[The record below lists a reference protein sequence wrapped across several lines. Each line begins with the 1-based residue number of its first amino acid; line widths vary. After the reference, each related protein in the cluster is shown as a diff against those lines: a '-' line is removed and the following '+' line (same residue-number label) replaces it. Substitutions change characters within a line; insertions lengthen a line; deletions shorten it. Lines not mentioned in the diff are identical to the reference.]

1 MSSFNIPWKCLDIDS
16 EPQNEII
23 NPPETTPKPSKTFA
37 QALTNLCDIPLS
49 QMPHPVVKGDR
60 LAIEIPET
68 LYQVG
73 LEACKHN
80 LHGRILWTK
89 GSTPLSVVALK
100 AKLSLIWKD
109 FSKWGVISLG
119 KGFFEFTFSTL
130 EDVRRVRSIPSW
142 NLNPGL
148 LKLFAWSKDLNPRLQ
163 NNTSAQVW
171 VRFYGLSQEYWHKN
185 ILFTIASSLGTPIC
199 TDAVTAKPM
208 HERTFGQFA
217 RVLVDMDLSQPLRY
231 KVLVE
236 RKGFAFFIEI
246 DYENVPDFCSEC
258 QIIGHHIDN
267 CRRWNQAEEGRLA
280 KDVAVKTKPVGEKTY
295 VPVKRNKQQQSN
307 ENNII
312 NVEKET
318 INVDDSS
325 EVPNQGKSN
334 STVLPVLEQV
344 PVQTIQVSPVYK
356 ETTVLSPV
364 ELFKAQDIQL
374 EQSLNANV
382 VVAEGLVHS
391 DSDESV
397 VNATQSQLGIAGAS
411 SSDVQIQVGNAS
423 ASNADADQRQT
434 PDRIIKDMQFLKESW
449 AAIAEEEENL
459 VISEHEVESQNDGFQ
474 VSMSKQQKKVL
485 KKKNQSSKES
495 YATRSRVNSKP
506 FK

>member
-1 MSSFNIPWKCLDIDS
+1 
-16 EPQNEII
+16 
-23 NPPETTPKPSKTFA
+23 
-37 QALTNLCDIPLS
+37 
-49 QMPHPVVKGDR
+49 
-60 LAIEIPET
+60 
-68 LYQVG
+68 
-73 LEACKHN
+73 
-80 LHGRILWTK
+80 
-89 GSTPLSVVALK
+89 
-100 AKLSLIWKD
+100 
-109 FSKWGVISLG
+109 
-119 KGFFEFTFSTL
+119 
-130 EDVRRVRSIPSW
+130 
-142 NLNPGL
+142 L
-148 LKLFAWSKDLNPRLQ
+148 LKLFAWSKDFNPRMQ

-199 TDAVTAKPM
+199 TDDVTAKPM

-267 CRRWNQAEEGRLA
+267 CRRWNKVEEERLA
-280 KDVAVKTKPVGEKTY
+280 KDVVVKNKPMGESKRTY
-295 VPVKRNKQQQSN
+295 VQVKENRQQQSN
-307 ENNII
+307 ENIII

-318 INVDDSS
+318 INVEDSS
-325 EVPNQGKSN
+325 EAPSQGKSKEKEN
-334 STVLPVLEQV
+334 ETIVLPILEQV
-344 PVQTIQVSPVYK
+344 SLQTQQARPVYK

-364 ELFKAQDIQL
+364 EMFKAQDIQL

-382 VVAEGLVHS
+382 VVADGLVQS
-391 DSDESV
+391 DSEESI
-397 VNATQSQLGIAGAS
+397 VNATQF
-411 SSDVQIQVGNAS
+411 QVGNDS

-434 PDRIIKDMQFLKESW
+434 PDWIMKDMHFLKESW
-449 AAIAEEEENL
+449 AAMAEEEENL
-459 VISEHEVESQNDGFQ
+459 VISENEEENQNGGFQ
-474 VSMSKQQKKVL
+474 VSMSKHQKKVL

-506 FK
+506 FR

>member
-1 MSSFNIPWKCLDIDS
+1 
-16 EPQNEII
+16 
-23 NPPETTPKPSKTFA
+23 
-37 QALTNLCDIPLS
+37 
-49 QMPHPVVKGDR
+49 
-60 LAIEIPET
+60 
-68 LYQVG
+68 
-73 LEACKHN
+73 
-80 LHGRILWTK
+80 
-89 GSTPLSVVALK
+89 
-100 AKLSLIWKD
+100 LIWKD

-130 EDVRRVRSIPSW
+130 EDVRRVRSIPLW
-142 NLNPGL
+142 NLNPGV
-148 LKLFAWSKDLNPRLQ
+148 LKLFAWSKDFNPRMQ
-163 NNTSAQVW
+163 NNNSAQVW
-171 VRFYGLSQEYWHKN
+171 VRFYDLSQEYWHKN

-199 TDAVTAKPM
+199 TDAVTAKLM

-267 CRRWNQAEEGRLA
+267 CRRWNKVEEERLA
-280 KDVAVKTKPVGEKTY
+280 KDVVVKNKPMGESKRTY
-295 VPVKRNKQQQSN
+295 VQVKENRQQQSN
-307 ENNII
+307 ENIII

-318 INVDDSS
+318 INVEDSS
-325 EVPNQGKSN
+325 EAPSQGKSKGKEN
-334 STVLPVLEQV
+334 ETIVLPILEQV
-344 PVQTIQVSPVYK
+344 SLQTQQARPVYK

-364 ELFKAQDIQL
+364 EMFKAQDIQL

-382 VVAEGLVHS
+382 VVADGLVQS
-391 DSDESV
+391 DSEESI
-397 VNATQSQLGIAGAS
+397 VNATQF
-411 SSDVQIQVGNAS
+411 QVGNDS

-434 PDRIIKDMQFLKESW
+434 PDWIMKDMHFLKESW
-449 AAIAEEEENL
+449 AAMAEEEENL
-459 VISEHEVESQNDGFQ
+459 VISENEVENQNDGFQ
-474 VSMSKQQKKVL
+474 VSMSKHQKKVL